1 MAQAPP
7 PGTIRRAGI
16 LPLTAFSN
24 APSRMKIFQRRF
36 AAFLGALFLC
46 GLVRAQPVQT
56 DHVESELISEVAA
69 IRPGVP
75 FTVGLRMKMDE
86 HWHTYWLNPGDSGM
100 PTTIDWTLPEGFT
113 AGGIQWP
120 APKRIPTPPLMT
132 YGFEG
137 EVLLMTEITPPASL
151 PAGSTVS
158 IKAKADWLV
167 CEYVCIPG
175 GADYALD
182 LPIAGDT
189 ADAGAPIDA
198 ENAPKFEAARSLL
211 PVPAGDALDAG
222 FARSG
227 DSFVLSVNLPDGAE
241 VDPAKVYF
249 YASEEMIVEP
259 AQPQV
264 ATVADGRLEIRIARS
279 TVADANPD
287 ALRGLLDV
295 GSTLPA
301 PYGDRAIEIDAPKT
315 ALAAGSGAAGAGG
328 SASLALVLPLAFVGG
343 LILNL
348 MPCVFPVLGIK
359 ILGFVNQSGADR
371 RKVTAHGLVFTA
383 GVLVS
388 FWALAGVLLVL
399 RAGGQELGWGFQ
411 LQSPVFV
418 FVLAVFLLVFAL
430 NLSGLFEVGLSATG
444 VGSSLQMKSGYG
456 GSFFTGVLATVV
468 ATPCSAPFLAPALGA
483 AVTMPAV
490 QSIAIF
496 TAIALGLSIPYLV
509 LSIFPALI
517 KFLPRPGAWMETF
530 KQLMAFPLYAT
541 VGFLLWVLAG
551 QLPDTGLLKVFIGL
565 VLVAMAAWAYGR
577 WTQGGAKGGRKVF
590 GYAFATVA
598 AVAGIALGAPS
609 KPSPD
614 EIVWEKW
621 SPETVARLQAEGRLL
636 YVDFTARWCATC
648 QSNKALVFSSEA
660 VRDRFGQLGVVPLKA
675 DWTSQDPVITQAL
688 ESFGRSAVPF
698 NLIYAPGHAEPVI
711 LPELL
716 TPEIV
721 LDALDKAAV
730 RASVSR

>member
-1 MAQAPP
+1 
-7 PGTIRRAGI
+7 
-16 LPLTAFSN
+16 
-24 APSRMKIFQRRF
+24 MKNFQRPF
-36 AAFLGALFLC
+36 AAALGALLLC
-46 GLVRAQPVQT
+46 GIARAEPVQT
-56 DHVESELISEVAA
+56 DHVESELISEAA
-69 IRPGVP
+69 SIKPGEP
-75 FTVGLRMKMDE
+75 FMAGLRMKMDE

-100 PTTIDWTLPEGFT
+100 PTTIEWTLPEGFT
-113 AGGIQWP
+113 AGEIQWP

-137 EVLLMTEITPPASL
+137 EVLLMTEITPPADL
-151 PAGSTVS
+151 PAGSTVK
-158 IKAKADWLV
+158 IAARADWLV
-167 CEYVCIPG
+167 CEAVCIPG
-175 GADYALD
+175 GADYALE
-182 LPIAGDT
+182 LPVASG
-189 ADAGAPIDA
+189 AANDAAAASLDA
-198 ENAPKFEAARSLL
+198 ENAPKFEAARQQL
-211 PVPAGDALDAG
+211 PVAAGDRLDAS

-241 VDPAKVYF
+241 VDPEKVYF
-249 YASEEMIVEP
+249 YALEEMIVEA
-259 AQPQV
+259 AQPQTASV
-264 ATVADGRLEIRIARS
+264 VDGRLEIRIKRS
-279 TVADANPD
+279 TVADPNPET
-287 ALRGLLDV
+287 LRGLLDA

-301 PYGDRAIEIDAPKT
+301 PYGDRAIEIEAAKGS
-315 ALAAGSGAAGAGG
+315 ALAGQGETSGSGAT
-328 SASLALVLPLAFVGG
+328 SLAFVLPLALLGG
-343 LILNL
+343 LVLNL

-359 ILGFVNQSGADR
+359 ILGFVNQSGSDR
-371 RKVTAHGLVFTA
+371 RKITAHGLVFTA

-388 FWALAGVLLVL
+388 FWVLAGILIAL

-418 FVLAVFLLVFAL
+418 FALAVFLLVFAL
-430 NLSGLFEVGLSATG
+430 NLSGLFEAGLSATG
-444 VGSSLQMKSGYG
+444 VGSSLQMKSGFG

-483 AVTMPAV
+483 AVAMPAV

-496 TAIALGLSIPYLV
+496 TAIAIGLSIPYLV
-509 LSIFPALI
+509 LSIFPSLI

-590 GYAFATVA
+590 GYAFAAVA
-598 AVAGIALGAPS
+598 AVCGIALGAPS

-621 SPETVARLQAEGRLL
+621 SPETVARLQDDGRLL

-648 QSNKALVFSSEA
+648 QSNKALVFSSET
-660 VRDRFGQLGVVPLKA
+660 VRDRFEQLGVVPLKA
-675 DWTSQDPVITQAL
+675 DWTNQDPVITQTL

-698 NLIYAPGHAEPVI
+698 NLIYAPGDPEPII

-730 RASVSR
+730 RTSVSRD